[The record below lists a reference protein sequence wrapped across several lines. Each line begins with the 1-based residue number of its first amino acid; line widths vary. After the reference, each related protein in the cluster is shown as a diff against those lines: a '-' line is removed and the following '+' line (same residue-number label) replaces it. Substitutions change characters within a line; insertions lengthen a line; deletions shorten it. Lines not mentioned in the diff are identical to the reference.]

1 MGLPMSASWDI
12 SNADLIN
19 YCPYF
24 WRLISYGYCP
34 YFWRLISYGVADIRT
49 PIIFNFL
56 GFSVSY
62 LYQRDLIGMGMDDV
76 CTVLYM
82 AKAHKV

>member
-19 YCPYF
+19 YC
-24 WRLISYGYCP
+24 SN
-34 YFWRLISYGVADIRT
+34 FWRLISYGVADIRT
-49 PIIFNFL
+49 PIIFNVL

-62 LYQRDLIGMGMDDV
+62 LYRLDLIGMGRDDV

-82 AKAHKV
+82 AKAHRI